1 LKDQPLLFDDV
12 TQGFLSVLDWIDA
25 SSLSQVLFELAQV
38 MLVVNV
44 RKQLGATCT
53 ADFDGI
59 GCVVAQTREENVSAN
74 NDRSPSL
81 PSMTVYQDFVSS
93 FFATLDDEMMHK
105 LDNLHSRLMFR
116 CFQIL
121 PIHIEIRN
129 ASIHQQLRV
138 VAVADLWDDT
148 FSTVRMLPRFLQVEN
163 SHDVFVFHLL
173 DHIEFFYGFV
183 I

>member
-1 LKDQPLLFDDV
+1 MLFDDV
-12 TQGFLSVLDWIDA
+12 TQGFLSILDWVDA
-25 SSLSQVLFELAQV
+25 SNLFQVLFELGQI
-38 MLVVNV
+38 MLIVNV
-44 RKQLGATCT
+44 RKQLGASFA

-74 NDRSPSL
+74 NDGGPSL
-81 PSMTVYQDFVSS
+81 PSVTVYQDSVSS
-93 FFATLDDEMMHK
+93 FFATLDDKMMHK
-105 LDNLHSRLMFR
+105 LNNLHCRLMFR

-129 ASIHQQLRV
+129 ARIHQQLWV
-138 VAVADLWDDT
+138 VAVANLWDDT

-163 SHDVFVFHLL
+163 SHDIFVFHLL
-173 DHIEFFYGFV
+173 DHIEFFDSFV